1 MMIAFEFPLVVFA
14 NKLISGLNMDAPEV
28 HLASLVIDFGKRVG
42 KINPRDRP
50 RNDTNIID
58 LKSINR
64 SHQ

>member
-1 MMIAFEFPLVVFA
+1 
-14 NKLISGLNMDAPEV
+14 MDASKV